1 MLLVSV
7 PIPNNLSN
15 RCDLGTIRQSICV
28 LHPHK
33 TSTLKLQHRLF
44 IVVIFLLPEV
54 MHKLLKFSM
63 TMRIESEGFS
73 RGASPYVPSFQNLA
87 MAPETSQKADPSAWA
102 SSRAVTAMVG
112 SCCWRGWCQVP

>member
-15 RCDLGTIRQSICV
+15 RRDLGTIRQSICV
-28 LHPHK
+28 SHPHK
-33 TSTLKLQHRLF
+33 TSTLKSRHRLF

-54 MHKLLKFSM
+54 THKLLKFSM

-73 RGASPYVPSFQNLA
+73 RGAWPYLPSFENLA
-87 MAPETSQKADPSAWA
+87 MAPETSRKADPSAWA
-102 SSRAVTAMVG
+102 S
-112 SCCWRGWCQVP
+112 